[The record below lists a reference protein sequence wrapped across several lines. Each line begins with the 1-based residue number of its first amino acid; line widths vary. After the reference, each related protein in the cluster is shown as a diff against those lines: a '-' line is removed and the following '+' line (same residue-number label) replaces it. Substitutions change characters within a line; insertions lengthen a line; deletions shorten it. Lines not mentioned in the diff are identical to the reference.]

1 MSQLA
6 VDLFDDPLAL
16 ATADPAQVLRATAS
30 AAAQVR
36 QAVVLANEANI
47 GRFRKEDRPRSVVV
61 LGSGAAAIAGDLLAA
76 AAGGSCPVPILV
88 HRGIGLPHW
97 VGAADLVMAVSNSG
111 STMETQWGLSDA
123 VRRGC
128 LLLVVAAD
136 PSPMADLARRGRGVV
151 VPVPAGRPDGA
162 SLWAQAIPLVLAAEA
177 LGLLAAPVVVIEET
191 ALALEAAARRCGPAA
206 DLVVNPAKS
215 LALELLDT
223 LPVLWGGSPLAG
235 VAAFRG
241 ACQIT
246 ENAGIPALSGVLPEV
261 THHQLALLDGPF
273 VRRDAGD
280 LFADPFEDDL
290 PAAVHSRVRL
300 VLLRDAA
307 ESPALAQ
314 QTQVVQ
320 DLAQE
325 RGLGVSALLGA
336 GASELERLA
345 VLIATLDFAAV
356 YLSLLQGRHP
366 GQPTAIDVFKGRIS
380 R

>member
-1 MSQLA
+1 MSRTA
-6 VDLFDDPLAL
+6 GDLLDDPLAL
-16 ATADPAQVLRATAS
+16 AAADPAQVLRATAS

-36 QAVVLANEANI
+36 QAVVLAAEAGI
-47 GRFRKEDRPRSVVV
+47 GRFADEDRPRSVVV
-61 LGSGAAAIAGDLLAA
+61 LGSGAAALAGDLLAA
-76 AAGGSCPVPILV
+76 VAGATCPVPVLV
-88 HRGIGLPHW
+88 HRGLGLPHW
-97 VGAADLVMAVSNSG
+97 VGAADLVMAVSG
-111 STMETQWGLSDA
+111 TGFTMETQSGLHDA

-128 LLLVVAAD
+128 RMLVVAAD

-162 SLWAQAIPLVLAAEA
+162 SLWAQAIPLVLAADA
-177 LGLLAAPVVVIEET
+177 LGLLAAPVGVIEET
-191 ALALEAAARRCGPAA
+191 ALALEAAAQRCGPAT

-223 LPVLWGGSPLAG
+223 LPVLWASSPLAG
-235 VAAFRG
+235 VAAYRG

-246 ENAGIPALSGVLPEV
+246 ENAGIPALSGALPEV
-261 THHQLALLDGPF
+261 AHHQLALLDGPF

-307 ESPALAQ
+307 EAAPLAQ
-314 QTQVVQ
+314 QVQ
-320 DLAQE
+320 AVHDLAQD
-325 RGLGVSALLGA
+325 RGLGVSALVGA

-345 VLIATLDFAAV
+345 VLIATVDFAAV
-356 YLSLLQGRHP
+356 YLALLQDKDH
-366 GQPTAIDVFKGRIS
+366 GQPTAIDVFKGRIL